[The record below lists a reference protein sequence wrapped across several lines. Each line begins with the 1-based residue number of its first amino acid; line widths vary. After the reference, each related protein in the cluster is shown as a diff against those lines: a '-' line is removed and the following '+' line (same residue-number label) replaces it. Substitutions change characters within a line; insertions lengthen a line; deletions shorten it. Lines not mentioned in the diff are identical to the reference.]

1 MQRLIKTTDM
11 YYSVQFLRVKNPEA
25 AWRGGG
31 GARLALDL
39 LGGCPQD
46 VGGGTAVSLGLTG
59 REELL
64 PSSLRAHWPQS
75 LPCRPRHRALQLAP
89 ASPEASDV
97 RERRCPSE
105 TEVAAFHNLTLE
117 VTSLLLTSPG
127 HTGQPD
133 LG

>member
-1 MQRLIKTTDM
+1 M
-11 YYSVQFLRVKNPEA
+11 EG
-25 AWRGGG
+25 RGR
-31 GARLALDL
+31 GARLALGL

-64 PSSLRAHWPQS
+64 PSSLRGHWPQS

-89 ASPEASDV
+89 ASPEGSDV

-117 VTSLLLTSPG
+117 VTSLLLISPG